1 VKATVNTFK
10 KAISFK
16 NDLFSDGSS
25 GDPDVILDPFEF
37 RCVARIFD
45 NSAGAKGPDA
55 GRLCAD
61 MKTRELY
68 SANRY
73 FELPRDTGGCSLA
86 RIRKSWRWIKATSG
100 TARNYRYLC
109 STPVALSIPRSRK

>member
-37 RCVARIFD
+37 RYLARIFD
-45 NSAGAKGPDA
+45 NSAGAKRPD
-55 GRLCAD
+55 RLCAD
-61 MKTRELY
+61 MKTHELY

-73 FELPRDTGGCSLA
+73 FEVPRDTGWLVVLWQGSE
-86 RIRKSWRWIKATSG
+86 KAG
-100 TARNYRYLC
+100 AG
-109 STPVALSIPRSRK
+109 